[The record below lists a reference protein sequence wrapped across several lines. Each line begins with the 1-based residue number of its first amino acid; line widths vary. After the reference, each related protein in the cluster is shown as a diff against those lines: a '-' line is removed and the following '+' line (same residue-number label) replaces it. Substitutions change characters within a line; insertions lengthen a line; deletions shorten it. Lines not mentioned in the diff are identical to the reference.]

1 MFRPISFSLYLD
13 FLLASGAARYT
24 AAHTASGGAPVDF
37 YGGFKATVSR
47 VLGGERD
54 AFERLMAGCAG
65 DEQRLRL
72 YPALVKG
79 FEKWIEKNPIVG
91 SSSRCQLW
99 QPVPTVIVAVNPEVC
114 GVIGGVPHV
123 IKLHTRKGTPG
134 RTRVELAV
142 AVLRDAFPGVPGTV
156 YGVLDVRAGKLH
168 TVAPGGVLERSLAVA
183 RAEAE
188 AFAVLRSA
196 QVRVQPRPLKIVR
209 AA

>member
-1 MFRPISFSLYLD
+1 MYRPISFSLYLD
-13 FLLASGAARYT
+13 FLLATGAARYT

-47 VLGGERD
+47 ALAGEVD
-54 AFERLMAGCAG
+54 AFDKLLAGCSG

-72 YPALVKG
+72 YPPLVKG
-79 FEKWIEKNPIVG
+79 FGRWIEKSPLVG
-91 SSSRCQLW
+91 SSSRCVLW

-114 GVIGGVPHV
+114 GMIHGVPHV
-123 IKLHTRKGTPG
+123 VKLHTRKGAPG
-134 RTRVELAV
+134 RARVELSV
-142 AVLRDAFPGVPGTV
+142 AMLREAFPGVPGTV

-168 TVAPGGVLERSLAVA
+168 TVAQGGVLDRSAAVA

-188 AFAVLRSA
+188 AFAVLRTA
-196 QVRVQPRPLKIVR
+196 QVKAQPRALKIVR